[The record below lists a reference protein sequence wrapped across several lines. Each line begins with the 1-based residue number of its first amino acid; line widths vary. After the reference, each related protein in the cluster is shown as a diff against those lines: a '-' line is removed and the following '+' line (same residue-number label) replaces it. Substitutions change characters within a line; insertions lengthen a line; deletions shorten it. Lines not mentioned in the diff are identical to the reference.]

1 MNDESEHQEWILCP
15 KCGNKTRLKLR
26 KDTVLTNFPLFCP
39 KCKEESLID
48 AEKFIVKEA
57 RREDAVQ
64 IVILQFCTASFIL
77 WEVKDETLFWEY
89 GNNSYYTYD
98 CIVGWVCWILNQ

>member
-1 MNDESEHQEWILCP
+1 MKSMKKDWYKKVGQALQYGLIEHQEWILCH

-26 KDTVLTNFPLFCP
+26 KDTVLTDFPLFCP

-57 RREDAVQ
+57 RR
-64 IVILQFCTASFIL
+64 
-77 WEVKDETLFWEY
+77 
-89 GNNSYYTYD
+89 
-98 CIVGWVCWILNQ
+98 

>member
-48 AEKFIVKEA
+48 AEKFIVKEG
-57 RREDAVQ
+57 DAVDT
-64 IVILQFCTASFIL
+64 IVYLTNKKNGMHQQPSF
-77 WEVKDETLFWEY
+77 
-89 GNNSYYTYD
+89 SYFRKSSPGSIWDAATKKPYA
-98 CIVGWVCWILNQ
+98 L

>member
-1 MNDESEHQEWILCP
+1 MKGGNELNEISECKEWILCP

-48 AEKFIVKEA
+48 AEKFKVKEA
-57 RREDAVQ
+57 RR
-64 IVILQFCTASFIL
+64 
-77 WEVKDETLFWEY
+77 
-89 GNNSYYTYD
+89 
-98 CIVGWVCWILNQ
+98 